1 MGAAAGG
8 KTSRDEMVEKFLD
21 YLTKEDGG
29 GDPEP
34 EPQYY
39 HAKRPSSKKSIF
51 REREDQDVPDNLQQ
65 LKYDR
70 YGAAVPPSAFRE
82 RYKTGGGRSPLV
94 QDQKSDD
101 PDDYLYAVDSLLD
114 PYIQENVQGMS
125 DNQLEELLR
134 RAQEDK
140 REYVPPAAEDDGY
153 DAPRQRDL
161 RYYEPGFKRAAAAK
175 RQLLF
180 IPMSFPRY
188 QQSRTV
194 HNKHHNNNRWTTK
207 PRPVKR
213 SNKDAVG
220 AVAATAHNS
229 GSTTDPKVAAE
240 LDDIFLGSDANN
252 GSNRAAVANANAT
265 AGEETPAPKSADDG
279 GRIELKKKSIDWTNY
294 FGYDRK
300 YVSCRGNFYEKL
312 VRKRY
317 LPQKQCLIIPSSKT
331 LIATLRKTP
340 AHKLYD
346 CSEQELI
353 YNVGRR
359 EHFSPRI
366 FPNKYTLQQR

>member
-1 MGAAAGG
+1 MFEMGAATGG

-82 RYKTGGGRSPLV
+82 RYKNGGRTPLV

-114 PYIQENVQGMS
+114 PYIQDNVQGMS

-140 REYVPPAAEDDGY
+140 REYAPSAAEDDGY
-153 DAPRQRDL
+153 DGPPRQRDL
-161 RYYEPGFKRAAAAK
+161 RYYESGGLKRAAGAK

-180 IPMSFPRY
+180 IPMSSFPRY
-188 QQSRTV
+188 QQSRGL
-194 HNKHHNNNRWTTK
+194 HNKHHNRWTTK

-213 SNKDAVG
+213 SNKG
-220 AVAATAHNS
+220 AAEEVAATAHS

-252 GSNRAAVANANAT
+252 GSNRAAVANVNAT
-265 AGEETPAPKSADDG
+265 ADEETPAPKSADDG

-300 YVSCRGNFYEKL
+300 YVCDRENFYTEDILGKIG
-312 VRKRY
+312 
-317 LPQKQCLIIPSSKT
+317 P
-331 LIATLRKTP
+331 
-340 AHKLYD
+340 
-346 CSEQELI
+346 
-353 YNVGRR
+353 
-359 EHFSPRI
+359 
-366 FPNKYTLQQR
+366 

>member
-1 MGAAAGG
+1 MHRVLNVSDDGQPEDIGYGYQKNLRNLENMFEMGAAAGG

-21 YLTKEDGG
+21 YLTKEDG

-82 RYKTGGGRSPLV
+82 RYKNGGRAPLV

-140 REYVPPAAEDDGY
+140 REYAPPANEDDGY
-153 DAPRQRDL
+153 DAPRQRGDQ
-161 RYYEPGFKRAAAAK
+161 RYYESGFKRAAAAAK

-180 IPMSFPRY
+180 VPMSFPRY
-188 QQSRTV
+188 QQSRAL
-194 HNKHHNNNRWTTK
+194 HNKHHNNRWTMK

-213 SNKDAVG
+213 SNKG
-220 AVAATAHNS
+220 AVEAAAATATAAHS

-252 GSNRAAVANANAT
+252 GSNRAAVASANAT

-279 GRIELKKKSIDWTNY
+279 GPIELKKKSIDWTNY

-300 YVSCRGNFYEKL
+300 YVSNRENFY
-312 VRKRY
+312 
-317 LPQKQCLIIPSSKT
+317 S
-331 LIATLRKTP
+331 
-340 AHKLYD
+340 
-346 CSEQELI
+346 
-353 YNVGRR
+353 
-359 EHFSPRI
+359 
-366 FPNKYTLQQR
+366 

>member
-1 MGAAAGG
+1 MFYKTFNRAKRVVLNVAGDGQPEDIGYGYQKNLRNLENMFEMGAAAGG

-34 EPQYY
+34 ELQYY

-82 RYKTGGGRSPLV
+82 RYKSGGRTPLV
-94 QDQKSDD
+94 QDRKNDD

-114 PYIQENVQGMS
+114 PYIQDNVQGMS

-140 REYVPPAAEDDGY
+140 REYAPPAAEDDEY
-153 DAPRQRDL
+153 DAPPSSPRQRDL

-188 QQSRTV
+188 KQTRV
-194 HNKHHNNNRWTTK
+194 AHNKHHNNRWTMK

-213 SNKDAVG
+213 SNNKDA
-220 AVAATAHNS
+220 AEAAAATAQS
-229 GSTTDPKVAAE
+229 GGTTDPKVAAE

-252 GSNRAAVANANAT
+252 GSNRAAVANANVT
-265 AGEETPAPKSADDG
+265 AGEETPPPPKSVDDD

-300 YVSCRGNFYEKL
+300 YVSNRENFYED
-312 VRKRY
+312 
-317 LPQKQCLIIPSSKT
+317 I
-331 LIATLRKTP
+331 LRK
-340 AHKLYD
+340 
-346 CSEQELI
+346 
-353 YNVGRR
+353 VG
-359 EHFSPRI
+359 
-366 FPNKYTLQQR
+366 L